1 MKYKIIITILTLLVP
16 VIWCIFLGSVTV
28 PLFKDEWDLLDEDE
42 LEITPEKETEE
53 NESTK

>member
-16 VIWCIFLGSVTV
+16 IVWCIFLGPVYV
-28 PLFKDEWDLLDEDE
+28 PFLDEDDE

-53 NESTK
+53 NEPTK